1 MVSSASSVI
10 TAAAI
15 CGICVSSYALYVE
28 SRLGEKGYEAMC
40 DFSESASC
48 SAVLGS
54 EYSHILSMSGL
65 VSAGSKLDIPNAAL
79 GLVFYFLSLAH
90 GVFPPVLVLAAATV
104 ALAFSA
110 YLAYVLAYVL
120 KDFCLVC
127 VASYILNVV
136 IFAGAARR
144 ALNVKPRVKDVK
156 KA

>member
-1 MVSSASSVI
+1 MVSSSTVI
-10 TAAAI
+10 NAAAI
-15 CGICVSSYALYVE
+15 CGICVSGYALYVE

-54 EYSHILSMSGL
+54 EYSHILSYSGL
-65 VSAGSKLDIPNAAL
+65 IPSGSALDVPNAAL
-79 GLVFYFLSLAH
+79 GLLFYVLSLAH
-90 GVFPPVLVLAAATV
+90 GLFPTGLVLAAATG

-127 VASYILNVV
+127 VASYVLNVV
-136 IFAGAARR
+136 IFAGASRR
-144 ALNVKPRVKDVK
+144 ALGVKPAAAK
-156 KA
+156 KAKKN